1 MDCQAARGS
10 GKELNPLGPAR
21 FNGESPPLL
30 LHVID
35 TCHTVENL
43 CHYFVKKI
51 AANPLKRIGTK
62 APLPP
67 ARIMRHLV
75 DNGSG
80 VDAFGCRR
88 VVKGMSSICGRELT
102 ISGQIC
108 RISMIAALKLVHR
121 NGWRSVQ
128 AAARVNN
135 CEVGAHGIWC
145 VFYVSRTALS
155 SRLRQEGPTVWD
167 LLVRSA
173 PGEANRQYRTRPGA
187 AARL

>member
-1 MDCQAARGS
+1 MLQVR
-10 GKELNPLGPAR
+10 
-21 FNGESPPLL
+21 
-30 LHVID
+30 D

-43 CHYFVKKI
+43 CHYFVKFI
-51 AANPLKRIGTK
+51 AVAQLKRIGPK

-108 RISMIAALKLVHR
+108 GISGIAALKLAHR
-121 NGWRSVQ
+121 NGRRSLQ

-135 CEVGAHGIWC
+135 CEVGAHEIWC
-145 VFYVSRTALS
+145 VFYVSRTAFS
-155 SRLRQEGPTVWD
+155 SRLRQEGPTVLD